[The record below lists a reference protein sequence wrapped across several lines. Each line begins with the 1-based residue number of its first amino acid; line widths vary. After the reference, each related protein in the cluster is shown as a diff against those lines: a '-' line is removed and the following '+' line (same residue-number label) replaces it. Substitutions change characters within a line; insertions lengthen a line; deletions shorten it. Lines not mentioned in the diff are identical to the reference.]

1 MIPESRET
9 CEQIIGLDDTLYE
22 LYHAVKYS
30 KELSITNSTILQTDK
45 AVYEFQGSR
54 LFRNGEDYAQ
64 GYPANSIRMEIVL
77 QLPCLLE
84 IEALSLLRFIG
95 SSWLSNSEEIITGYV
110 KSCLRE

>member
-1 MIPESRET
+1 MKMIPESRET
-9 CEQIIGLDDTLYE
+9 YEQIIGLDDTLYE

-64 GYPANSIRMEIVL
+64 GLSGKFYQDGNSVTV
-77 QLPCLLE
+77 
-84 IEALSLLRFIG
+84 ALSFGDRGTVPVTIYREFMA
-95 SSWLSNSEEIITGYV
+95 V
-110 KSCLRE
+110 K